1 MEESKKLTKLIDF
14 AIIVLNKVLPIINEK
29 MANKSAEMLDF
40 INTNNLI
47 ALKKKF
53 SNWNEIV
60 KNFTNFTTCLNNM
73 IASNL
78 AITYNRKSL
87 KFINFVNN
95 NIGKD
100 FFQKKIDLLEK
111 NIIIFLEMGNS
122 LILSLKYF
130 AENLDYIP
138 KKNENDSIKSLSDIV
153 RIINETLNKIEKSGL
168 PKTKQELKE
177 LLQNSNL
184 ELNSGKKTG
193 GSDGIYQDINELVSL
208 QEKVNEFKIQ
218 GGYEK
223 NNYYNII
230 LGGVE
235 PNVVISGFHV
245 EHYIQSI
252 FTKFELIKDDIK
264 NNKNTDL
271 NEFYEKIKPLASLSL
286 NKLMEHILIESGAI
300 ENLFNEYISLAHNI
314 LPNLL
319 NYYISKSNI
328 TNQSLSIEDE
338 IVNLNAKINISL
350 KSSDDNKEEFN
361 ISLSFDTGNI
371 SSSIKD
377 LLKVLLTLIKK
388 INNEDNNKIKNL
400 LENTFELMNQIHSDE
415 EFENI
420 KKEVETAIP
429 KIYNNKEL
437 FNKRESTKK
446 EIIERIKRI
455 ENLFSLEPKIGKVNI
470 PKFKYSSSD
479 EGKLQELENII
490 QLLNILAPE
499 LKEIEIYYDSLA
511 QAITDVIVKINYLIS
526 PKVKETCIKFPEFYN
541 NIGLQIVLLE
551 KLAKKRFNKSLN
563 REFQDAKK
571 ELDNLF
577 GFSIDKIY
585 EDLNKS

>member
-138 KKNENDSIKSLSDIV
+138 KKNENDSIKSLLDIV

-223 NNYYNII
+223 NNYYNIV

-300 ENLFNEYISLAHNI
+300 ENLFNEYISLAHTI

-388 INNEDNNKIKNL
+388 INNEDNDKIKNL

-446 EIIERIKRI
+446 E
-455 ENLFSLEPKIGKVNI
+455 
-470 PKFKYSSSD
+470 
-479 EGKLQELENII
+479 
-490 QLLNILAPE
+490 
-499 LKEIEIYYDSLA
+499 
-511 QAITDVIVKINYLIS
+511 
-526 PKVKETCIKFPEFYN
+526 
-541 NIGLQIVLLE
+541 
-551 KLAKKRFNKSLN
+551 
-563 REFQDAKK
+563 
-571 ELDNLF
+571 
-577 GFSIDKIY
+577 
-585 EDLNKS
+585 